1 MDSTGIMDISILEDL
16 GLTNAEI
23 KVYMGLLELGA
34 SGAGLILEKT
44 GLQNSVVHRALNSL
58 IEKGL
63 ISFILEGKRKVY
75 QAIDPKTFLNYLED
89 KKIRFEKILP
99 ELEKKKESGKKEKE
113 AIIFRGKK
121 GITQMYNLLLD
132 SGGKEYNTFGGG
144 SRVTYKVMGEDWW
157 RNLHIKRIA
166 RKIKSRQVFDA
177 TIRDYGMDINKL
189 PYTHIKFL
197 PQEFE
202 QLTET
207 IIIGNYVGIAIFTDN
222 PYGVLI
228 RDKDAVVGYKKNFE
242 VLWKKAKP

>member
-1 MDSTGIMDISILEDL
+1 MDISILEEL
-16 GLTNAEI
+16 GLTNSEI
-23 KVYMGLLELGA
+23 KVYIGLLEFGNLN
-34 SGAGLILEKT
+34 AGPLLEKT

-63 ISFILEGKRKVY
+63 ISFILEGKRKIY
-75 QAIDPKTFLNYLED
+75 QATDPKNFFNYLED

-99 ELEKKKESGKKEKE
+99 ELEKKRESGKKEKE
-113 AIIFRGKK
+113 ALIFRGKR
-121 GITQMYNLLLD
+121 GITQMYNTLLN

-144 SRVTYKVMGEDWW
+144 KRVTYHVMGEDWW

-177 TIRDYGMDINKL
+177 TIRDYGEDINKL

-207 IIIGNYVGIAIFTDN
+207 VIIADYVAITIFTDN

-228 RDKDAVVGYKKNFE
+228 KDKDVVEGYKKNFE
-242 VLWKKAKP
+242 ILWKKAKN